1 MTTAVPVRLQ
11 TKYTDEIL
19 PSLKTQLK
27 QENHH
32 AIPKLSKIV
41 ISMGIGAA
49 IGERKRLEEAVQAL
63 TMLSGQKAMITK
75 ASKSVSGFKLREGME
90 IGCRV
95 TLRGKRMFEFLDR
108 LISLVLPRVRD
119 FRGLNPKAFDGRGN
133 YSLGLNELLVF
144 PEIDPDKFHYNQG
157 MNITIV
163 TTANTNDEGRI
174 LLKEFGFPFKTD

>member
-11 TKYTDEIL
+11 KKYADEIL
-19 PSLKTQLK
+19 PSLKTQLG

-32 AIPKLSKIV
+32 AIPKLTKIV

-49 IGERKRLEEAVQAL
+49 IGERKRLEEAVASL
-63 TMLSGQKAMITK
+63 TLLAGQKAELTK
-75 ASKSVSGFKLREGME
+75 ARRSVSGFKLREGME

-95 TLRGKRMFEFLDR
+95 TLRGKRMYEFLDR

-144 PEIDPDKFHYNQG
+144 PEIDPDKVHFNQG

-163 TTANTNDEGRI
+163 TTANTNEEGRM